1 MIIWGFYVRCLL
13 NLLPCS
19 HVFSSN
25 SLHNHK
31 TPQEQRWLEHIF
43 YFIACS
49 GEMYIYSWS
58 FDHWPLIN
66 IEIQVR
72 SIVSCFFYDCRPVNT
87 EHILILLRKQTIYM
101 SLVARY
107 DMNLPSRLATIYKC
121 TVVCYRID
129 LDIKTMLQ
137 NKTEYG

>member
-1 MIIWGFYVRCLL
+1 
-13 NLLPCS
+13 
-19 HVFSSN
+19 
-25 SLHNHK
+25 
-31 TPQEQRWLEHIF
+31 
-43 YFIACS
+43 
-49 GEMYIYSWS
+49 
-58 FDHWPLIN
+58 
-66 IEIQVR
+66 
-72 SIVSCFFYDCRPVNT
+72 
-87 EHILILLRKQTIYM
+87 M